1 MSNNSMSAN
10 LDKAGENYWSE
21 VWERTTLPPAINI
34 HSNSINA
41 YPEKVLHN
49 LFKKIFLNSE
59 TKGKKLLEIGC
70 GNSVLL
76 PYLAKEFGF
85 DVYGIDYSKKGCAQ
99 SEQILKRENVKG
111 IIYCEDAFN
120 PEKSLL
126 GSFDVVCSFGVAE
139 HFQDT
144 SSTLKSFSEFL
155 KPDGILITSIPNMK
169 GATGLLHKWLN
180 RPVYDI
186 HVPLDKNDLKIALEK
201 AQLKPEV
208 NEYFLALS
216 FAITL
221 EGIDGKKI
229 PFYLIKKI
237 FVKLLRYISKII
249 WILENRF
256 GTLPAG
262 RFFSGAIMTSAR
274 KIK

>member
-1 MSNNSMSAN
+1 MSKNTMSAN

-21 VWERTTLPPAINI
+21 VWERTTLPPPIKLD
-34 HSNSINA
+34 SNSVNA
-41 YPEKVLHN
+41 YPDKVLHN
-49 LFKKIFLNSE
+49 LFKKIFSTKE

-85 DVYGIDYSKKGCAQ
+85 EVYGIDYSKKGCLQ
-99 SEQILKRENVKG
+99 SEQILKRDG
-111 IIYCEDAFN
+111 IRGTIYCEDAFN

-126 GSFDVVCSFGVAE
+126 SSFDYVCSFGVAE

-144 SSTLKSFSEFL
+144 TSTLKSFSEFL
-155 KPDGILITSIPNMK
+155 KPGGILITSIPNMK
-169 GATGLLHKWLN
+169 GITGFLHKWLN
-180 RPVYDI
+180 KPVYDI

-201 AQLKPEV
+201 ANLKPEV
-208 NEYFLALS
+208 NEYFLAIS

-229 PFYLIKKI
+229 PLYIFKKL
-237 FVKLLRYISKII
+237 FVKLLRYSSKII
-249 WILENRF
+249 WIFENRF

-262 RFFSGAIMTSAR
+262 RLLSGGVMTSAR
-274 KIK
+274 KL